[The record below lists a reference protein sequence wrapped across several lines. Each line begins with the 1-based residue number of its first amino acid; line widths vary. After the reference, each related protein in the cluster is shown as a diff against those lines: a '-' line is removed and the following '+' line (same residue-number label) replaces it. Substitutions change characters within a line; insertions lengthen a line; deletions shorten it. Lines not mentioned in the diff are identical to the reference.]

1 MPAPNAVTK
10 NGVKKTPEKKGGEL
24 KEATLARRKSQDFAS
39 KIQGWDAGSQM
50 HDEVVVVEE
59 KDDSATSANDVVEVI
74 VDVPES
80 SDGVE
85 RVAAVEPEKQ
95 KKSPTGPK
103 TPGEGAIKPST
114 KSGDAA
120 KASRQMNLER
130 KAWVR
135 RKSRPQAEVPA
146 EVKEATTP
154 KKRVVSDGH
163 WRREKIAKPEKTSP
177 DKEKEKDTTPKPVTI
192 RRSVVSVGLKVPSSV
207 ADFVE
212 EQEAPVKVRA
222 VRSTRSRSRSR
233 DRNATPDYEDSGVK
247 VYIKRRKRDDKAGT
261 TSDSSFTAGTGSSF
275 EKQNSSATDLTTPE
289 RSPTKAMP
297 PRPST
302 APRERKSRRSLDAV
316 REARYVSRFK
326 TAAPERRE
334 ESMLETRPLP
344 ISVPKAAPV
353 IVQPPSKGS
362 RIDNWLAGTSDPF
375 VDCDPSL
382 APEPLEI
389 PKRKSRRRLD
399 EDPQDNDDAERR
411 ASNGRRRRSR
421 PSLEPIDTEKSRTRD
436 LSSLSTP
443 TLRRSTA
450 RRHTH
455 SPIKERSSGDVK
467 LAADARTVSDAMLK
481 RDISR
486 HDFARPVPNHGPRLA
501 TTASADTLSSKHH
514 HGAMSDTSEQ
524 LTIVPEGSVLS
535 RASDGDQA
543 PRHGTG
549 LKRRLTKTSDLV
561 SVLSRDDGRTL
572 RPVRRGTR
580 GSRRV
585 ADGGSG
591 SIADAM
597 NELTMDELKYH
608 RELRTL
614 VDGVIPVLL
623 TYVLQKTDATGTKRL
638 FSGSSP
644 AGQAVTRPIVEMG
657 VALEKLKATHKR
669 IPLHDAGE
677 LLRWAENASKH
688 YVEYLKSW
696 RLGFR
701 DVMVTLAPADES
713 DKTVAT
719 EKQGEKVDVAYLL
732 KRPLVR
738 LKYLAKTFKT
748 VDQLQPSERARA
760 LGDRYYELV
769 QEARQRNNDERAR
782 LEDEA
787 AASIDPTRARDPKS
801 FAPLAGVTIDPTRS
815 VRARDY
821 FDMDLIHSS
830 GQQLLCK
837 IEVILRDDAPGRG
850 SASDVLFCEV
860 SIAGRWLLI
869 PPIPASYVSARPGD
883 ADGEIVVMVRGMLA
897 GGKEWRELMT
907 LKSDDGA
914 AIDEWLSMLSTTPVP
929 AKLNRVSSFNELRG
943 ACMSGGLGDK
953 AASYRPP
960 SPTEI
965 DFPLGEPATDKAQQ
979 WDGSE
984 VNSIVGDMPTPSLRR
999 TKAKRYR
1006 SRPASPISEDSYEQI
1021 YARANWIAEQERY
1034 SEDERSEI
1042 GYQPRP
1048 QHRPQS
1054 AYQPSQPLWTE
1065 TSSFVSSSYASTP
1078 RKDYSV
1084 WLPSTDGRS
1093 DDSDSV
1099 DEDDRPLPS
1108 RPSIHRRTSSAP
1120 SMDMPSIP
1128 KQRSG
1133 PATPRQASDKRN
1145 SEPGSAPSKLQRRI
1159 TPTKPDHT
1167 LQPKPKSTSLGLRS
1181 GLIPSLT
1188 PAFLRRSRRPSSPL
1202 KHEYEPSTASE
1213 SMTDS
1218 DLSDLDDDTESVTSK
1233 SSAEDGAAISTIGE
1247 LKDFRNPAALRPKSR
1262 SVSAKSAGASEE
1274 QPAAPDASQ
1283 VPSRQPSSQSV
1294 QLAKSVACIFAWA
1307 DRGTWGSL
1315 HPEECSIV
1323 VTPGLIEAFDL
1334 HQAAAAIS
1342 SSGIGDS
1349 VSPSQRGV
1357 RPLIALELTPLVPL
1371 RRGTALDISIRSP
1384 PTADCLLRS
1393 SNNIMFRSR
1402 SPEECEKL
1410 YGAINRARI
1419 DNPTYIALQ
1428 NARGPVATSNWA
1440 EKMDMMNAA
1449 RTTKPSFLGSLSRK
1463 SSTYRSKGSRAA
1475 STAAT
1480 DSSIGTINSAF
1491 SALKRFSGGKGVFNI
1506 AKSTLTSREGTRST
1520 YSDSL
1525 SSGAATPLPIDPS
1538 MGTPLGIT
1546 NAKIRLYLR
1555 ETASKWRDMGSAR
1568 LTVMLPP
1575 RQFPGAAADPRT
1587 AGLEKR
1593 IVISGKKEGEILL
1606 DVTLGEQCFERVAR
1620 TGIAMSVW
1628 QDQAAVGATGGV
1640 SSASSKVF
1648 MIQLKSEREA
1658 AYTFG
1663 LVGKLRY

>member
-1 MPAPNAVTK
+1 MPAPNAGTK
-10 NGVKKTPEKKGGEL
+10 NGVKKTPEKKGAEL

-39 KIQGWDAGSQM
+39 KIQGWDAGNQM

-59 KDDSATSANDVVEVI
+59 KDDSARSANDIVEVI

-85 RVAAVEPEKQ
+85 LLAAVGPERERT
-95 KKSPTGPK
+95 SPTRPK
-103 TPGEGAIKPST
+103 TPGDGTVKPGT
-114 KSGDAA
+114 KPGDAA
-120 KASRQMNLER
+120 KASRQLDLER

-135 RKSRPQAEVPA
+135 RKSKPQAEIPA

-192 RRSVVSVGLKVPSSV
+192 RRSVVSVGLKVPPSV

-222 VRSTRSRSRSR
+222 VRSTKSRSRSR
-233 DRNATPDYEDSGVK
+233 DRNVTPDYEDSGVK
-247 VYIKRRKRDDKAGT
+247 VYIKRRRRDEKAGT
-261 TSDSSFTAGTGSSF
+261 TSDSSFTTGTVSSF

-316 REARYVSRFK
+316 REARHVSRFK
-326 TAAPERRE
+326 TAATERHE
-334 ESMLETRPLP
+334 EPSLETRPLST
-344 ISVPKAAPV
+344 SVAKAAPV
-353 IVQPPSKGS
+353 VVRPSSKGG

-375 VDCDPSL
+375 VDRDSSV

-399 EDPQDNDDAERR
+399 EDPRDEDDSERR

-421 PSLEPIDTEKSRTRD
+421 PSLEPIDIERSRARD
-436 LSSLSTP
+436 LSPLSTP

-455 SPIKERSSGDVK
+455 SPVKERGSGDVR
-467 LAADARTVSDAMLK
+467 LAADARTVSDAILK

-486 HDFARPVPNHGPRLA
+486 HDFARPAQNHGRRLA
-501 TTASADTLSSKHH
+501 TIKSADTLSSKHQQ
-514 HGAMSDTSEQ
+514 GAMSDTSEQ
-524 LTIVPEGSVLS
+524 LTVVPEGSVLS

-543 PRHGTG
+543 PRHGGG

-561 SVLSRDDGRTL
+561 SVLSRDDGRAL
-572 RPVRRGTR
+572 RPARRSTR
-580 GSRRV
+580 GSRRR
-585 ADGGSG
+585 ADGGG

-597 NELTMDELKYH
+597 NELTTDELKYY

-669 IPLHDAGE
+669 IPLHDADE

-696 RLGFR
+696 RLGFQ

-713 DKTVAT
+713 DNTVAN
-719 EKQGEKVDVAYLL
+719 EKKGEKVDVAYLL

-738 LKYLAKTFKT
+738 LKYLAKSFKAI
-748 VDQLQPSERARA
+748 DQQQPSEKARA

-821 FDMDLIHSS
+821 FDMDLTHSS

-850 SASDVLFCEV
+850 SASDLLFCEV
-860 SIAGRWLLI
+860 SIAGRWLLF

-907 LKSDDGA
+907 LKSDDEA

-943 ACMSGGLGDK
+943 AYMSGGLGHK
-953 AASYRPP
+953 ATSYRPP
-960 SPTEI
+960 SPSEI
-965 DFPLGEPATDKAQQ
+965 DFPLGEPATDNAQQ

-984 VNSIVGDMPTPSLRR
+984 VNSTFGDMPAPSLRR
-999 TKAKRYR
+999 MKAKKYR
-1006 SRPASPISEDSYEQI
+1006 NRPASPISEDSYEQVH
-1021 YARANWIAEQERY
+1021 ARANRIAEQERY
-1034 SEDERSEI
+1034 SEDERSDI
-1042 GYQPRP
+1042 DSQPRL
-1048 QHRPQS
+1048 QYRPQS
-1054 AYQPSQPLWTE
+1054 AYQPSQSRWTE

-1084 WLPSTDGRS
+1084 WLPTTDGRS
-1093 DDSDSV
+1093 DDSDSA
-1099 DEDDRPLPS
+1099 DEDDRPLRS
-1108 RPSIHRRTSSAP
+1108 RPSMHRRTSSVP

-1133 PATPRQASDKRN
+1133 SATPRQTSDKRN
-1145 SEPGSAPSKLQRRI
+1145 AEPGSAPSKLQRRT
-1159 TPTKPDHT
+1159 TPPKPDQT
-1167 LQPKPKSTSLGLRS
+1167 PQPKPKSTSLGLRS

-1188 PAFLRRSRRPSSPL
+1188 PAFLRRNRRPSSPL

-1218 DLSDLDDDTESVTSK
+1218 DLSDSDDDAESVTSK

-1247 LKDFRNPAALRPKSR
+1247 LKDFRNPATLRPKSR
-1262 SVSAKSAGASEE
+1262 PVSAKSAGASEE
-1274 QPAAPDASQ
+1274 QSAASDAPQ
-1283 VPSRQPSSQSV
+1283 VPSRRPSSQSV

-1307 DRGTWGSL
+1307 DRGTWDSL

-1334 HQAAAAIS
+1334 HQAAAAICS
-1342 SSGIGDS
+1342 SSVGDS

-1384 PTADCLLRS
+1384 PTADCLLRA

-1410 YGAINRARI
+1410 YALINRARI

-1449 RTTKPSFLGSLSRK
+1449 RTSKPSFLGSLSKK

-1480 DSSIGTINSAF
+1480 DSSIGTMNSAF
-1491 SALKRFSGGKGVFNI
+1491 SALRRFSGGKGVFNI

-1568 LTVMLPP
+1568 MTVMLPP
-1575 RQFPGAAADPRT
+1575 RQSPGAAADPRT